1 VTYQTE
7 EKARLRRQRAEH
19 AIQMALDSRWEEAV
33 AANRAIIG
41 TFPNDVEAWNRLGK
55 ALSELGQY
63 RDAREAYSKS
73 YSLDATNTIAK
84 RNLERLAALVEA
96 EPAPPEPQQRLDPQL
111 FIEETGKTGVTNLQN
126 VDTELLARMTAG
138 DQVQVKVSGNTLLV
152 ESMRG
157 EYLGQ
162 VAPRLGLRLSK
173 LMEGG
178 NQYVAAITS
187 LNESN
192 CRIIIRETYQH
203 PSQAGR
209 PSFPAVGAEAVRPYT
224 KESLLRY
231 GLEEE
236 EEAEEAETRE
246 EWEAEPE
253 AEVEGRSGDIGLE
266 DYQRVAEGGD
276 RDDEYEE

>member
-1 VTYQTE
+1 MTYHAD
-7 EKARLRRQRAEH
+7 EKARGRRQRAEH
-19 AIQMALDSRWEEAV
+19 AVQLALGSRWEEA
-33 AANRAIIG
+33 AGANRAILSA
-41 TFPNDVEAWNRLGK
+41 FPNDVEAWNRLGK

-63 RDAREAYSKS
+63 QEARQAYSKA
-73 YSLDATNTIAK
+73 YALDSTNSIAK
-84 RNLERLAALVEA
+84 RNLDRLATLVEA
-96 EPAPPEPQQRLDPQL
+96 APAPAEPQQRLDPQL
-111 FIEETGKTGVTNLQN
+111 FIEETGKTGVTTLRG
-126 VDTELLARMTAG
+126 VDVEVLARMTAG
-138 DQVQVKVSGNTLLV
+138 DQVQVTIRDNTVVV

-162 VAPRLGLRLSK
+162 VEPRLALRLLK
-173 LMEGG
+173 LMNGG

-187 LNESN
+187 LDHSS

-203 PSQAGR
+203 PSQVGR

-236 EEAEEAETRE
+236 EEAEEAEAPE
-246 EWEAEPE
+246 EWEAEP
-253 AEVEGRSGDIGLE
+253 EVEGRSGDIALE

-276 RDDEYEE
+276 KDDEFEE